1 MKDPDGALLTNA
13 SSKEFMM
20 EGQPLMASASREV
33 DYQGSE
39 VELSIYLNDIEDYV
53 KGIYTVEAFT
63 EKGSLGTAE
72 LMLR

>member
-1 MKDPDGALLTNA
+1 M
-13 SSKEFMM
+13 
-20 EGQPLMASASREV
+20 MASASREV

-39 VELSIYLNDIEDYV
+39 VELSIYLNDIPDYV